1 MKRIILLLLPILLL
15 LLVSCTPEKEPAQ
28 TTSPEQS
35 EPESAEV
42 TLPKIEGIETDENG
56 GFILPT
62 IPI

>member
-1 MKRIILLLLPILLL
+1 MKRIIPLLLLLL
-15 LLVSCTPEKEPAQ
+15 LLVSCTPEKDEAQ